1 MFIFIKPDI
10 LVFVKTVHIFICLR
24 CISIDYQRQFT
35 KVERRRQEVEGLLRE
50 RGEGWRSRGRSEET
64 LYESLSYRELQGE
77 QVETISLIIFM
88 LIITIAI
95 VTVTTG
101 MPWANK
107 VVHTPST
114 RFQYFNEKPT
124 SIWG

>member
-50 RGEGWRSRGRSEET
+50 RGEGWRARGRSEET

-77 QVETISLIIFM
+77 QRSKSWKEQVL
-88 LIITIAI
+88 LL
-95 VTVTTG
+95 V
-101 MPWANK
+101 K
-107 VVHTPST
+107 VDKLWVKAGC
-114 RFQYFNEKPT
+114 QEKPKLRI
-124 SIWG
+124 SFLH